1 MKLTFSWENTAGRI
15 TPYCCSQ
22 VVNKDGVSLLACLLM
37 DDGGTGYLNS
47 VPWIDEGIAMTDAV
61 MKGAVVAGDWD
72 RETWGATLK
81 PDEVKIYSLYQ
92 EDYTETVALP
102 IFRRALLA
110 WRDFI
115 LSAPDASTIIEVE
128 I

>member
-1 MKLTFSWENTAGRI
+1 MKLTFSWEDKLGRGVK
-15 TPYCCSQ
+15 PYCIPEAME
-22 VVNKDGVSLLACLLM
+22 GSLLACLLM

-47 VPWIDEGIAMTDAV
+47 VPWLDEGIAMTDAV
-61 MKGAVVAGDWD
+61 MKGAVGAGDWD
-72 RETWGATLK
+72 RETWGAELK

-92 EDYTETVALP
+92 EDYAETVALP
-102 IFRRALLA
+102 IFRGALLA

-115 LSAPDASTIIEVE
+115 LSAPDAGTITEVE